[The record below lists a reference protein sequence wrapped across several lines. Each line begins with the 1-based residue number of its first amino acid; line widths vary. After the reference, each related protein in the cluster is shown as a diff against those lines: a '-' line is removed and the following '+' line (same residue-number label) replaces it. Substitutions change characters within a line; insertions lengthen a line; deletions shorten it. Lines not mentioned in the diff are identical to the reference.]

1 MITALIEGIVMG
13 LTLAFLIG
21 PSFISLLQTSIHR
34 GFYAGVQFAVG
45 IVLSDITLI
54 ALSYLGALKF
64 LGDNQN
70 QVKMGVI
77 GGLIVIGFGIVTYT
91 RRHHISS
98 PVSIELGPK
107 TDRFFSGKLFKYISK
122 GYFMNIFNPFLLL
135 FWLGVMSLVS
145 ARYGIPSREIF
156 MFFAGTLT
164 AVFVTDLLKCII
176 ANRIKHHLNTKVL
189 TWLNRI
195 VGVLMVAFGM
205 ALIARVVF
213 FI

>member
-1 MITALIEGIVMG
+1 MITSLIEGIVMG

-34 GFYAGVQFAVG
+34 GFYAGVQFAIG
-45 IVLSDITLI
+45 IVFSDITLI
-54 ALSYLGALKF
+54 ALSYLGALQF
-64 LGDNQN
+64 LGASQN
-70 QVKMGVI
+70 QVKLGVV
-77 GGLIVIGFGIVTYT
+77 GGLIVIGFGVVTFT

-98 PVSIELGPK
+98 PVNIDLGPR

-145 ARYGIPSREIF
+145 SRYGIPSREVF
-156 MFFAGTLT
+156 VFFAGTVSS
-164 AVFVTDLLKCII
+164 VFVTDLLKCII
-176 ANRIKHHLNTKVL
+176 ANRIKQYLNTRVL
-189 TWLNRI
+189 TWLNRV
-195 VGVLMVAFGM
+195 VGVLMVVFGI

-213 FI
+213 FF